1 MSESSLHRSGFA
13 RCVEILKDAL
23 RQNQRDSVSVSTH
36 RSAMAPQLAYGR
48 HRGPVIGE
56 VRRAAVLIA
65 LYFDP
70 VQGWVAPL
78 TLRPDDLEHHPGQIS
93 FPGGRIELN
102 ESEEE
107 AARREFAEEL
117 GLVPRQAVI
126 VGELSPIFVYAS
138 HHLVSPFVAV
148 MPKPSLAWAP
158 DPREVAE
165 VIEFP
170 LASLHQPSSK
180 GRIRRVAKWNQPRPM
195 TSDISEEVTEQ
206 ETESLPVGQWSPE
219 NVTGRG
225 AEHRELMFEAPAF
238 RHGSHWIWGA
248 TAMMLHELG
257 AALPSELLPL
267 AESSS
272 L

>member
-1 MSESSLHRSGFA
+1 MSEFSLHRSGFA

-93 FPGGRIELN
+93 FPGGRVELN

-195 TSDISEEVTEQ
+195 TSDVSEEVTEQ
-206 ETESLPVGQWSPE
+206 ETESLPVGQWLPE

-238 RHGSHWIWGA
+238 RHGRHWIWGA

-272 L
+272 V